1 MGVFGLYYPSA
12 IGYDSFDVELTKNIM
27 SFVDTHKEQF
37 EKTITHLRHDIS
49 SLRTGRATPALVED
63 ITVDAYGVKQPLK
76 SIASISVAD
85 AKTLTVDPWDKSLIQ
100 AVDTAIS
107 QSGIGINPVNDGK
120 LIRLPLPDLTAE
132 RRADLIKVLHK
143 KLEDSRIAI
152 RKIREDIRRS
162 IDSAEKTKEISEDEK
177 FVFYDEVETLVKEYN
192 QKVKHIGEEKEK
204 EIQTI

>member
-1 MGVFGLYYPSA
+1 LGVFGLYYPSA